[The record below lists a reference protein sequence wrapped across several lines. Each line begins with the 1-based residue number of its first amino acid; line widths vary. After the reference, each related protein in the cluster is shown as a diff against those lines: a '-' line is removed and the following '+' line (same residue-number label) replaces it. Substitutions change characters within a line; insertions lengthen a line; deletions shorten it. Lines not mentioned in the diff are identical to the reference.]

1 MVSITYGHGYL
12 QDFTSDNFLF
22 AGSTTYTTSGDG
34 NVGGTTTVD
43 ASLTQADDYW
53 NGCYIKY
60 LTGDNAGEIKEITDF
75 DDGTDTLTHDAF
87 TNQTKNGDT
96 FYLSAWRI
104 VEDGVTLDTPE
115 TTEGDYLIL
124 SSTAAVGNKS
134 AYLENFTDIDIN
146 TTTYTTLMWR
156 YKCSTA
162 SIKLKVEVV
171 YSDASTDTAQA
182 ATNSTTMTVK
192 SFTLDTAKTLDHIRF
207 YAEEATGYIYID
219 YALAFSGTFTL
230 PNGAYGIDGTIPN
243 RNIHL
248 DIPSRQSTI
257 TQQLGS
263 GDFTINIGCDLTN
276 GDWTRTGDH
285 IDGEVFYDI
294 LHNAPDEPWQWLD
307 TEREQM
313 KVTLD
318 PVTFTR
324 GASGTMLTDRMNL
337 TFREYRGSSADNSY
351 ETYATRW
358 GTDL

>member
-12 QDFTSDNFLF
+12 QDFTSDSFLF
-22 AGSTTYTTSGDG
+22 TGSSTYTTSGDG

-60 LTGDNAGEIKEITDF
+60 LTGDNAGEIREITDF

-87 TNQTKNGDT
+87 TNQTSNGDT
-96 FYLSAWRI
+96 FLLSAWKI
-104 VEDGVTLDTPE
+104 VEDGQTLSTPS
-115 TTEGDYLIL
+115 TVEGDYLAL
-124 SSTAAVGNKS
+124 EATGSAGNKS
-134 AYLENFTDIDIN
+134 SYLVNFTNIGIS
-146 TTTYTTLMWR
+146 TTTYTRLLIRFHTSGSV
-156 YKCSTA
+156 KTK
-162 SIKLKVEVV
+162 ITVE
-171 YSDASTDTAQA
+171 YSDASTDDYISGSSS
-182 ATNSTTMTVK
+182 STPYTTSVA
-192 SFTLDTAKTLDHIRF
+192 LDTAKILDHIRI
-207 YAEEATGYIYID
+207 YSLDNTGTVYID
-219 YALAFSGTFTL
+219 CLLAYKAAFTL
-230 PNGAYGIDGTIPN
+230 PNGAYGINGTIPN

-263 GDFTINIGCDLTN
+263 GDFTVNIGCDLTN
-276 GDWTRTGDH
+276 GDWTRTGDN
-285 IDGEVFYDI
+285 INGEVFYDI

-318 PVTFTR
+318 PVTFIREAT
-324 GASGTMLTDRMNL
+324 GTTLTDRMNL
-337 TFREYRGSSADNSY
+337 TFREYRESTADNSH
-351 ETYATRW
+351 ETYETRW